1 MTDPAPAPSPELP
14 AADVRLAL
22 AEDLLRTQ
30 DPVECAQHA
39 LDWLRDVAGIRQA
52 LVALSDAEGARLSGT
67 AGLAM
72 TAARVS
78 GFSLALDDRE
88 HPLVKT
94 LEAGEAR
101 VLTLDPSAERLRNVL
116 PFGRLPCLAVPLV
129 AEDAAEPDAVGV
141 LLVAPV
147 TPAAGPATRWLSGV
161 LSARLSALARIRRLV
176 DTERRL
182 RRDRGLL
189 HSIINAV
196 PDPITLTDDEGRIVI
211 ANARAEFLLASRDD
225 DSEGRR
231 RAVALNNM
239 LFSSALWR
247 RGWEGSEPSRHELPL
262 VDPSDGS
269 DMLFELIS
277 APAGDPDAGAGVVSI
292 LRNVTDLRRATEE
305 IEENYRKLRVA
316 EADVRAE
323 RDRLDLIIDS
333 VADPIL
339 VADPGGTMILMNA
352 PAERL
357 FTIPPRAPG
366 GVAQRVRAND
376 AHFSSFVANLY
387 LAVDELRWRGD
398 IGLVDPVTGAPLPV
412 EAVSGKIVSER
423 GELIA
428 IATILHDRTEEMEKA
443 RLYAELK
450 RASEQLQQRVHEA
463 TSELVRQN
471 ELLRRQ
477 HIELEQASALKT
489 QFLANMSH
497 EFRTPLNAILGYT
510 SMLLQGVSGPML
522 PPQRKNLD
530 RVESNARHLLAI
542 INDILDIARIEAGRM
557 PLHPSEF
564 RVPDLVRE
572 VVAEVE
578 PLIARSGLTVET
590 DLDPRVTEVRS
601 DRQKLKQIVL
611 NLLTNAL
618 KFTPS
623 GSVRVAARS
632 VPDGDAVAIAVHD
645 TGIGISPEDQERVFE
660 DFRQADNSP
669 TRQYGGAGLGLAI
682 CRRLAAMLGGQ
693 ITLTSALGRGS
704 TFTLLFPRRARR
716 RS

>member
-1 MTDPAPAPSPELP
+1 MSDPAALSSAALPSAEARLEL
-14 AADVRLAL
+14 VEL
-22 AEDLLRTQ
+22 LLRSREE
-30 DPVECAQHA
+30 VECAQRA
-39 LDWLRDVAGIRQA
+39 LEWLRQVAGIRQG
-52 LVALSDAEGARLSGT
+52 LVALSDPDGTRLTGT
-67 AGLAM
+67 AGLALP
-72 TAARVS
+72 ASRVNA
-78 GFSLALDDRE
+78 FSLSLDDRE

-94 LEAGEAR
+94 LETGEAR
-101 VLTLDPSAERLRNVL
+101 VLSAEAPGDRLRAAL

-129 AEDAAEPDAVGV
+129 ADDSSEPDVAGI
-141 LLVAPV
+141 LLAAPV
-147 TPAAGPATRWLSGV
+147 TREAGPAATWVAGV
-161 LSARLSALARIRRLV
+161 LSTRLATLARVRRLV

-189 HSIINAV
+189 HSIVNAV
-196 PDPITLTDDEGRIVI
+196 PDPVTLTDDEGRIVI

-225 DSEGRR
+225 DSDGRR

-247 RGWEGSEPSRHELPL
+247 RGWEDAEPARHELPL

-269 DMLFELIS
+269 DMLFELMS
-277 APAGDPDAGAGVVSI
+277 APAGDPQAGPGIVSI

-339 VADPGGTMILMNA
+339 VTDPGGSIILMNA

-357 FTIPPRAPG
+357 FTVPADASDEL
-366 GVAQRVRAND
+366 AQRVRAND

-387 LAVDELRWRGD
+387 LAADDVRWRGD
-398 IGLVDPVTGAPLPV
+398 IGLVDPLSGAALPV
-412 EAVSGKIVSER
+412 EAVAGKIVAER

-510 SMLLQGVSGPML
+510 SMLLQGVSGRMAPA
-522 PPQRKNLD
+522 QRKNLD

-557 PLHPSEF
+557 PLHVTEF
-564 RVPDLVRE
+564 RVADLVAE

-578 PLIARSGLTVET
+578 PPIARSGVALATDVE
-590 DLDPRVTEVRS
+590 PGIGAVRS
-601 DRQKLKQIVL
+601 DRQKVKQIVL

-618 KFTPS
+618 KFTPR
-623 GSVRVAARS
+623 GSVRVCVRHLPA
-632 VPDGDAVAIAVHD
+632 GDTVSIAVAD
-645 TGIGISPEDQERVFE
+645 TGIGISPDDQERVFE

-682 CRRLAAMLGGQ
+682 CRRLATMLDGQ
-693 ITLTSALGRGS
+693 ITLVSERGRGS

>member
-1 MTDPAPAPSPELP
+1 MIEPAPLPPPVLPSAES
-14 AADVRLAL
+14 RLAL

-39 LDWLRDVAGIRQA
+39 LEWLRAAADIRQA
-52 LVALSDAEGARLSGT
+52 LVALSDAEGTRLSGT

-72 TAARVS
+72 PASRVR
-78 GFSLALDDRE
+78 GFSVALDDRE

-101 VLTLDPSAERLRNVL
+101 VLTPEASIDRARGAL
-116 PFGRLPCLAVPLV
+116 PFGRFPCLAVPLV
-129 AEDAAEPDAVGV
+129 AEDPSDPDAVGL

-147 TPAAGPATRWLSGV
+147 TPPAGPATRWLAGV

-269 DMLFELIS
+269 AMLFELIS

-305 IEENYRKLRVA
+305 IEENYRRLRVA

-339 VADPGGTMILMNA
+339 VADPGGTIILMNA

-357 FTIPPRAPG
+357 FTIPADAEAE
-366 GVAQRVRAND
+366 VAQRVRAND

-398 IGLVDPVTGAPLPV
+398 IGLVDPVTAAPLPV
-412 EAVSGKIVSER
+412 EAVSGKLVSER

-510 SMLLQGVSGPML
+510 SMLLQGVSGSML

-542 INDILDIARIEAGRM
+542 INDILDIARIEAGKM
-557 PLHPSEF
+557 PLHPGEF
-564 RVPDLVRE
+564 RVPELVKE

-578 PLIARSGLTVET
+578 PLIARSGLTVTTE
-590 DLDPRVTEVRS
+590 LDPRVGEARS
-601 DRQKLKQIVL
+601 DRQKVKQIVL

-618 KFTPS
+618 KFTPV
-623 GSVRVAARS
+623 GSVCVSARCVAA
-632 VPDGDAVAIAVHD
+632 GDAVEIAVRD

-682 CRRLAAMLGGQ
+682 CRRLATMLGGQ
-693 ITLTSALGRGS
+693 MTLTSALGQGS